1 MNKSLRWILTAAVL
15 IVLAAVALR
24 AVQQRRATPPPA
36 APTAAAVELELT
48 DADLATVQRVELQRT
63 LDISGSVKAV
73 RSAVVKAKV
82 AAEVRTIAAR
92 EGEAVTRGQVLVQ
105 LDTTELDWKLRQAE
119 QTAGAARAQLD
130 IARRAL
136 ENNRAL
142 VTQGFIS
149 ATALDTA
156 VANEAAA
163 NSNLQAALA
172 AVELARKARSDAVLV
187 APLGGIVSQRLV
199 QPGERVGVDARL
211 LEIVDLSQLELE
223 AAVPPEDVVSL
234 QVGAPATLDVDGLER
249 LVTARV
255 ARIAPA
261 AQAGSRAVMV
271 YFAIDGHPA
280 LRQGLFARG
289 RVELERRSERAV
301 PASAIRTDQAQP
313 YLLVVEGERIVRREV
328 RPGAAG
334 VAGGVT
340 MRAIGDVLPEGTR
353 VLAGAVGSVREGTP
367 VRLAAVAPA
376 AAPASAPGTSAT
388 GAQPVSR

>member
-1 MNKSLRWILTAAVL
+1 MNKSLRWILAAAVL

-24 AVQQRRATPPPA
+24 AVQQRRAAAPPA

-48 DADLATVQRVELQRT
+48 DADLATVQRLELRRT

-82 AAEVRTIAAR
+82 AAEVRSIAAR
-92 EGEAVTRGQVLVQ
+92 EGEPVKRGQVLVQ

-130 IARRAL
+130 IARRTL

-156 VANEAAA
+156 VSNEAAA
-163 NSNLQAALA
+163 QSNLQAALA
-172 AVELARKARSDAVLV
+172 AVELARKARSDAVLA
-187 APLGGIVSQRLV
+187 APIDGIVSQRLV

-234 QVGAPATLDVDGLER
+234 QIGAPATLDVDGLDR
-249 LVTARV
+249 TVTARV

-271 YFAIDGHPA
+271 YLAIDGHPA

-289 RVELERRSERAV
+289 RVELERRNERAV
-301 PASAIRTDQAQP
+301 PASAIRTDRAQP

-334 VAGGVT
+334 VADGVA
-340 MRAIGDVLPEGTR
+340 MRAIGDALPEGTR

-367 VRLAAVAPA
+367 VRLTAVAPA
-376 AAPASAPGTSAT
+376 TASASAPAT
-388 GAQPVSR
+388 PAAGAQPTSR